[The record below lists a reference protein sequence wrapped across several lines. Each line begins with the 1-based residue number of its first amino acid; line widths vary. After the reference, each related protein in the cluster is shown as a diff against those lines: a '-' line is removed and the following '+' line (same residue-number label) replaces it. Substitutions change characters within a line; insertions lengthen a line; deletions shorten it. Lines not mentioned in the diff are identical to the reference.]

1 MAYTQNYMHKPDEK
15 GFPNALRAL
24 MVLQEEA
31 AKTTPQGGQ
40 TVSDK
45 LMQGIAQPSGGAPT
59 PAPNPTDGAPAP
71 TMQDMV
77 NNAGI
82 AGGVEAKQQAD
93 QQQQMAQMAAQAGG
107 QPGQPGQPPDQQMAQ
122 AGGQPG
128 QPGPAL
134 PAAQPP
140 QMMAEGGIA
149 SLPVEM
155 QGFAEGGILG
165 FDGTEEQ
172 GSEVP
177 LPAPEEEATSTA
189 GDFFRGIGGT
199 LAEAQRKKELEG
211 KMRSGQTRLTP
222 GLFESLTPSE
232 RTSRVSQASQME
244 ALLKALTE
252 DTGGDA
258 SKSTAAPEVKFDYR
272 EGSDPAVLAN
282 QLHIAMERENDPAK
296 KSQIKAEIDRLIKS
310 IPPRAPTG
318 TPPGGDGFG
327 LNLGSG
333 DGVKRPTAD
342 DALALAEKFAGAQPD
357 RSKIEALEA
366 QRRQIAEEEPAIDT
380 EAMRKAYEK
389 EKEGRE
395 FERFIALNEGE
406 RRGLGGSGPAYIQ
419 FQKSIA
425 ERDAAYNSAQENA
438 KHAMWER
445 RKGNTKDALA
455 FEEQAK
461 KDMLE
466 YNKLR
471 GEVGAHVYGTNAGI
485 YNSELDRQAAHE
497 TALSRVMAAQLR
509 KGIGANPQPT
519 FAELKI
525 LDGMVAQN
533 FSSPAAIVKSPEA
546 TALISKMPG
555 GKKLLVDLKEE
566 NITPEEFMAA
576 PSVAQARNLFREG
589 LLGGSKYGHPA
600 VPDIDTALANE
611 PPIDE
616 MD

>member
-24 MVLQEEA
+24 MVLQDEA

-45 LMQGIAQPSGGAPT
+45 LMQGIAQPSGGTPA
-59 PAPNPTDGAPAP
+59 PAPNPADGAPAP

-82 AGGVEAKQQAD
+82 AGGVEAQQQAA

-107 QPGQPGQPPDQQMAQ
+107 QPGQPPDQQMAQ

-128 QPGPAL
+128 PAL
-134 PAAQPP
+134 PTAQPP

-155 QGFAEGGILG
+155 HGFAEGGILG

-177 LPAPEEEATSTA
+177 LPVPAPEEEATSTA
-189 GDFFRGIGGT
+189 GDFFRGIGAR
-199 LAEAQRKKELEG
+199 LAEAQRKKEIEG
-211 KMRSGQTRLTP
+211 KMRSGLKRTTP
-222 GLFESLTPSE
+222 GLFESLTPSD
-232 RTSRVSQASQME
+232 RASRVSQASQME
-244 ALLKALTE
+244 AFYRALTG

-258 SKSTAAPEVKFDYR
+258 SKSTAAPEVKFDYQ

-282 QLHIAMERENDPAK
+282 QLHIAMERESDPAK

-318 TPPGGDGFG
+318 TPPGNEGFG
-327 LNLGSG
+327 INLGSG
-333 DGVKRPTAD
+333 SDSKRPTAD

-366 QRRQIAEEEPAIDT
+366 QRRQVAEEEPAIDT

-425 ERDAAYNSAQENA
+425 ERDAAYNSFEQNA

-445 RKGNTKDALA
+445 RRGNTKDALA
-455 FEEQAK
+455 YEEQAN

-471 GEVGAHVYGTNAGI
+471 GQVGANLYGTNASI
-485 YNSELDRQAAHE
+485 YNSELDREGQREA
-497 TALSRVMAAQLR
+497 ALSRIMAAQLR
-509 KGIGANPQPT
+509 KGSGATPQPT

-525 LDGMVAQN
+525 LDGMVAQH
-533 FSSPAAIVKSPEA
+533 FASPAAIVKSPEA
-546 TALISKMPG
+546 TELISKMPG
-555 GKKLLVDLKEE
+555 GKKLLVDLQEE

-576 PSVAQARNLFREG
+576 PSVAQARNLFRTG

-616 MD
+616 TD